1 MSHYAKWREHRDS
14 KRLSKL
20 QDGWGDLAVPTTC
33 ILQLLDF

>member
-1 MSHYAKWREHRDS
+1 MQSGERHRDS

-20 QDGWGDLAVPTTC
+20 QDGWGGDLAVPTTC

>member
-1 MSHYAKWREHRDS
+1 MQSGERHRDS